1 MSKKEKLNQA
11 AVDFQPDAVEIAMRP
26 VPFMAQLG
34 VWIGV
39 VFFVGSLIASHFCRV
54 DVIVDCQ
61 GKLVSVEQNIVMK
74 PLDRTVIKSI
84 DVKVGDVV
92 KEGQLLMTFDPAINR
107 AEEERLTSEY
117 NSIKAQYE
125 RWNAEYMGTE
135 YAPLEHWLCGNC
147 QQITDGRQAPQI
159 CPGCKKEG
167 KFTISVNQNE
177 RWQRDIFLQRK
188 SYYNEKIRY
197 FDESIHR
204 VEINIKASKEQLVK
218 QRERL
223 EGMRKLVESQE
234 ELVRKRAGTRNDLI
248 NYQMSYQQQEAE
260 ISKLENAIR
269 EGEAQ
274 KESHLAEKQ
283 TFVREWRKDV
293 AENLVAAEQQLTT
306 IKKSLD
312 KVLQLNQYIQLRAPC
327 DAIVH
332 EIANVP
338 VGSAV
343 REAEALITLVPINCE
358 IELEAEIPAQDIG
371 KVKVGDTVR
380 IKLNAFPFQKHGTLS
395 GKIRNISEDT
405 FQKQASPNPEMPMTG
420 GTYYRARIKIDE
432 NSTLRNVHDNFR
444 LIPGM
449 EVQAEIKVG
458 TRSVLEYI
466 IHPLIKSLDEA
477 IREP

>member
-1 MSKKEKLNQA
+1 MSKKEKINQT

-39 VFFVGSLIASHFCRV
+39 IFFVGSLVASHFCKV
-54 DVIVDCQ
+54 DVIVDCK
-61 GKLVSVEQNIVMK
+61 GKLASVEQNIVMK

-92 KEGQLLMTFDPAINR
+92 SEGQLLITFDPAINK

-125 RWNAEYMGTE
+125 RWNAEYQGKD
-135 YAPLEHWLCGNC
+135 YNPLEHWQCNNC
-147 QQITDGRQAPQI
+147 QHFIEEKKLPEVCPQ
-159 CPGCKKEG
+159 CKKSN
-167 KFTISVNQNE
+167 TCSWQVNKNE
-177 RWQRDIFLQRK
+177 RWQRDIFLQRQ

-197 FDESIHR
+197 FDESINR
-204 VEINIKASKEQLVK
+204 VEINIKATGEQLAK

-223 EGMRKLVESQE
+223 DGMRELVKSQE
-234 ELVRKRAGTRNDLI
+234 ELVRKNAGTRNDLI
-248 NYQMSYQQQEAE
+248 NYKMSYQQQEAE
-260 ISKLENAIR
+260 ISKLENSIR
-269 EGEAQ
+269 EGAAQ

-283 TFVREWRKDV
+283 TFIREWRKDV
-293 AENLVAAEQQLTT
+293 AENLVAAEQSMTT

-312 KVLQLNQYIQLRAPC
+312 KVLQLNEYIQLRAPC

-332 EIANVP
+332 EIANIP

-343 REAEALITLVPINCE
+343 REAEPLITLVPINCE

-395 GKIRNISEDT
+395 GKIRTISEDT
-405 FQKQASPNPEMPMTG
+405 FQKQGQPGMEGVEG
-420 GTYYRARIKIDE
+420 GTYYRARIKIDPG
-432 NSTLRNVHDNFR
+432 SSLRNVHDNFR